1 MSSEVIVV
9 RIYLHETEHG
19 RRTTLQQEIL
29 TLLHDQHRV
38 RGVTVFRGI
47 AGFGASGTVHAADL
61 LRLTVDLPIVIEFY
75 DEPEVAEAAMKLLN
89 GLVPDGH
96 VIWWSASCRT
106 LGDSHPEPPA

>member
-1 MSSEVIVV
+1 MTSDVIVV
-9 RIYLHETEHG
+9 RIYIHEKEHG

-29 TLLHDQHRV
+29 NLLHDQQRV
-38 RGVTVFRGI
+38 QGVTVFRGI

-75 DEPEVAEAAMKLLN
+75 DKPEVAQAAMKLLH

-96 VIWWSASCRT
+96 VVHWRASCSD
-106 LGDSHPEPPA
+106 LSQDQPSE

>member
-9 RIYLHETEHG
+9 RIYLHETEQG

-38 RGVTVFRGI
+38 KGVTVFRGI

-61 LRLTVDLPIVIEFY
+61 LRLTVDLPVVIEFY

-89 GLVPDGH
+89 GLVPAGH
-96 VIWWSASCRT
+96 VIWWRANCRT
-106 LGDSHPEPPA
+106 LGNGGSEPTA

>member
-1 MSSEVIVV
+1 MSNEVIVV

-38 RGVTVFRGI
+38 QGVTVFRGI

-75 DEPEVAEAAMKLLN
+75 DEPEVAEAAMNLLN

-96 VIWWSASCRT
+96 VIWWRANCRT
-106 LGDSHPEPPA
+106 LGNGHPEAPA